1 MERKFNVGDIV
12 RINSNEEDA
21 YNGRVVVIDSIFTV
35 SGAVLYSVVIDED
48 TYTLYGAESPWKKWR
63 NKMDLVKKFET
74 LKSKLEST
82 KLELAKAETNLDIVT
97 KQREKALKE
106 LLDLTGAKHFRRSDC
121 KETSL
126 KV

>member
-48 TYTLYGAESPWKKWR
+48 TYTLYGAES
-63 NKMDLVKKFET
+63 
-74 LKSKLEST
+74 LE
-82 KLELAKAETNLDIVT
+82 
-97 KQREKALKE
+97 
-106 LLDLTGAKHFRRSDC
+106 
-121 KETSL
+121 
-126 KV
+126 KVEE

>member
-48 TYTLYGAESPWKKWR
+48 TYTLYAAES
-63 NKMDLVKKFET
+63 
-74 LKSKLEST
+74 LE
-82 KLELAKAETNLDIVT
+82 
-97 KQREKALKE
+97 
-106 LLDLTGAKHFRRSDC
+106 
-121 KETSL
+121 
-126 KV
+126 KVEE